1 VGDSPNRNSRDTYG
15 DRLRGFSWSEK
26 NLEQR
31 ARTVDDV
38 VKVEQNV
45 YQLLYRL
52 TVKVGNSFVHV
63 SPKGVCPQTTPIVSP
78 RQLSIADI
86 HATTQTMSMS
96 ATAVYAGINFTR
108 VRIGL
113 PDHPLANRFGDA
125 LRVAFDGT
133 IGPF

>member
-1 VGDSPNRNSRDTYG
+1 
-15 DRLRGFSWSEK
+15 
-26 NLEQR
+26 LEQR
-31 ARTVDDV
+31 AKMVDDV
-38 VKVEQNV
+38 LKLEQNV

-63 SPKGVCPQTTPIVSP
+63 SPKGIGPQTTPIDSS
-78 RQLSIADI
+78 RQPSLVEI
-86 HATTQTMSMS
+86 HATTQAMSMS

-113 PDHPLANRFGDA
+113 PDHPLGSCFGDA